1 MLEDKVP
8 FCTKGK
14 TRYGNIWV
22 EFRKLGVT
30 LLSELVEL
38 QHLLH
43 GEGQLGA
50 APGAAGLARRSEDYK
65 MKNVKTVK
73 MIKYYHV
80 THIG

>member
-1 MLEDKVP
+1 MLK
-8 FCTKGK
+8 
-14 TRYGNIWV
+14 
-22 EFRKLGVT
+22 VT
-30 LLSELVEL
+30 LYCTVLHCIALYLLAKLEHGVEL

-73 MIKYYHV
+73 I
-80 THIG
+80 ILR

>member
-1 MLEDKVP
+1 MMYCTVLYLLAKLEH
-8 FCTKGK
+8 G
-14 TRYGNIWV
+14 
-22 EFRKLGVT
+22 
-30 LLSELVEL
+30 VEL

-65 MKNVKTVK
+65 MKNVTTVKIILIVMIKLVVK
-73 MIKYYHV
+73 MIKYYYV